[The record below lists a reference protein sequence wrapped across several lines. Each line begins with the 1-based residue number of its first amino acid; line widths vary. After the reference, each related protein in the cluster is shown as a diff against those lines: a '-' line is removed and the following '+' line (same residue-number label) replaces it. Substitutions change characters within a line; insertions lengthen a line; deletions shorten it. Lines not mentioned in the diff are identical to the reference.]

1 MDNFY
6 FAMFHKTT
14 PMSAD
19 DDSQYEFMKPVW
31 RPSVSSELRI
41 RFETLSGVIN
51 KRFNRNSSIPQYVDT
66 ILHSALDG
74 RLTEKQMDKLEVFVL
89 RQK

>member
-1 MDNFY
+1 
-6 FAMFHKTT
+6 
-14 PMSAD
+14 MSAD
-19 DDSQYEFMKPVW
+19 EDAEYEFMKPVW
-31 RPSVSSELRI
+31 RPSVPSELRI
-41 RFETLSGVIN
+41 RFETLSKVIN
-51 KRFNRNSSIPQYVDT
+51 QRFHRNSCIPQYVDT